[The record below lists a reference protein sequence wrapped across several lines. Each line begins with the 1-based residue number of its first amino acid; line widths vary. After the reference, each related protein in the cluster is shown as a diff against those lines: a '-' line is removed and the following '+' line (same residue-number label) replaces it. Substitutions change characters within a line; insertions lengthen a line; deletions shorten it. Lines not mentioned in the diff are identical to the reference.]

1 MMRHGFTSVII
12 PVYHESDII
21 NDQIRHLKEISR
33 GKKIEI
39 IVVDGAPERD
49 TLKAIRDGKVKK
61 IASKKGRGA
70 QMNAGASSSKGDI
83 LLFLHVD
90 TSLPQ
95 NAFELVGETLSDG
108 RFLAGAF
115 TLRFDNFNPIL
126 NSLIFLHDLRGAI
139 MRIPYGDQA
148 IFIRKEIFE
157 ELNGYREYRLFE
169 DVDLMERLKKRR
181 SRIKILRE
189 KVITSGR
196 RYHEYGAFRGLF
208 RNLFIIGLYK
218 LGVHPDKLAKLY

>member
-1 MMRHGFTSVII
+1 MMRQGFTSIII
-12 PVYHESDII
+12 PVYHEYDII
-21 NDQIRHLKEISR
+21 TDQILHLRDVYR
-33 GKKIEI
+33 GEKIEI

-70 QMNAGASSSKGDI
+70 QMNAGASSSKGDT
-83 LLFLHVD
+83 LLFLHAD
-90 TSLPQ
+90 TSLPP
-95 NAFELVGETLSDG
+95 NAFDLVGETLSD
-108 RFLAGAF
+108 RRISAGAF
-115 TLRFDNFNPIL
+115 TLRFDHFNPIL

-148 IFIRKEIFE
+148 IFIRKNIFE
-157 ELNGYREYRLFE
+157 ELGGYMEYRLFE

-181 SRIKILRE
+181 YKIKILKE

-196 RYHEYGAFRGLF
+196 RYQEYGAFRGLL

-218 LGVHPDKLAKLY
+218 LGMHPDKLAKFY